1 MINMCSNGCLNIWSS
16 VSLPLPNAFVD
27 RLSRITHLRTG
38 FPKTQAPHFWGRHSP
53 IYTLLQSLPIH
64 LAPYAVTAC
73 RNGAVLTERISSRC
87 YTGNEGYLSSVQDSE
102 LQDPEFHS
110 HLQHQK
116 LLMAHKI

>member
-1 MINMCSNGCLNIWSS
+1 MINMCFNGCVYICSS
-16 VSLPLPNAFVD
+16 ASLPLPSAAVD
-27 RLSRITHLRTG
+27 RLSRIMHLRIS
-38 FPKTQAPHFWGRHSP
+38 FPKTQAPHFGGRHSQFC
-53 IYTLLQSLPIH
+53 TLVQSLPIH
-64 LAPYAVTAC
+64 LVPHAVTAC
-73 RNGAVLTERISSRC
+73 RNGAILTERISSRC